1 MHAIL
6 LPKSFGLCNR
16 KFLMAVQLYLLND
29 CSNRQRQN
37 RPRIFRDRSSP
48 LDSLDDVDLIARYRL
63 PRHCIAE
70 LCDLLNDLERPTK
83 RTQSMSVATQVL
95 TALRFYATGSFQK
108 DAGDLHGI
116 SQASV
121 SRCVSAVSSSLCNVA
136 SHYISFPDQLAQ
148 QRIMAAFNNIAN
160 FPNVL
165 GCVDGTQIPIT
176 APHTSEHLFVCRKGF
191 HALNVQVVCDHQLRF
206 TNIVAKWPGSAHD
219 SFVWSNSGI
228 YHQLKQRPPDELGWL
243 LGDSGYPLSHF
254 LLTPIQKPDTP
265 PEESYNQAHRRTRNT
280 VERAIGVWK
289 MRFRCLHKTGGCLQS
304 PPVTCV
310 KIITAC
316 AVLHNI
322 CIINGIPDNGSD
334 VGETENED
342 DREETGSQCTDQTGS
357 DRDNGRRVRSRLI
370 EQRFRRE
377 H

>member
-1 MHAIL
+1 
-6 LPKSFGLCNR
+6 
-16 KFLMAVQLYLLND
+16 MA
-29 CSNRQRQN
+29 
-37 RPRIFRDRSSP
+37 
-48 LDSLDDVDLIARYRL
+48 
-63 PRHCIAE
+63 
-70 LCDLLNDLERPTK
+70 
-83 RTQSMSVATQVL
+83 
-95 TALRFYATGSFQK
+95 G
-108 DAGDLHGI
+108 
-116 SQASV
+116 
-121 SRCVSAVSSSLCNVA
+121 
-136 SHYISFPDQLAQ
+136 
-148 QRIMAAFNNIAN
+148 FNSIAN

-165 GCVDGTQIPIT
+165 GCVDGTQVPIS
-176 APHTSEHLFVCRKGF
+176 APHASEHLFVCRKGF

-206 TNIVAKWPGSAHD
+206 TNIVAKWPGSSHD
-219 SFVWSNSGI
+219 SFIWTNSGI
-228 YHQLKQRPPDELGWL
+228 HHQLKQRPSDELGWL

-265 PEESYNQAHRRTRNT
+265 PEENYNQAHRRTRNT

-304 PPVTCV
+304 PPETCV

-322 CIINGIPDNGSD
+322 CIINGIPNNCSD

-342 DREETGSQCTDQTGS
+342 DREDNGSHGINQTGS
-357 DRDNGRRVRSRLI
+357 DRENGRRVRNRLI

>member
-1 MHAIL
+1 
-6 LPKSFGLCNR
+6 
-16 KFLMAVQLYLLND
+16 MAVQLYLMTD
-29 CSNRQRQN
+29 SSNQQRQH

-63 PRHCIAE
+63 PRHCITE
-70 LCDLLNDLERPTK
+70 LCDLLNDLERPTM

-121 SRCVSAVSSSLCNVA
+121 SRCVSAVSASICNVA
-136 SHYISFPDQLAQ
+136 SHYISFSEDQLAQ

-165 GCVDGTQIPIT
+165 GCVDGTQIPIIG
-176 APHTSEHLFVCRKGF
+176 PRTSEHLFVCRKGF
-191 HALNVQVVCDHQLRF
+191 HAINVQVVCDHQLRF

-228 YHQLKQRPPDELGWL
+228 YHQLKQRSSDELGWL

-254 LLTPIQKPDTP
+254 LLTPIQKPDTV

-304 PPVTCV
+304 PPETCV

-322 CIINGIPDNGSD
+322 CIINGIPNNCSE

-342 DREETGSQCTDQTGS
+342 DREDSGSHQTNQTGN